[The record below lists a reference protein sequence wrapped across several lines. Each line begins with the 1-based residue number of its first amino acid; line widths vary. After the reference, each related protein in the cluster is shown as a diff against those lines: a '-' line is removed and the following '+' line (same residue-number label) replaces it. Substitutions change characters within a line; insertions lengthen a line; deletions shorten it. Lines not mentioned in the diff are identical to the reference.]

1 MPSGKRGLSVTPAFS
16 VPEVRNASALWI
28 YINGKKERKK
38 KDVSGFCQ
46 NTEIVSFLFVCL
58 FFRTIYSIFHYHF
71 SHFKSCGVTGPSWS
85 V

>member
-46 NTEIVSFLFVCL
+46 NTEIVSFFVVVLFV
-58 FFRTIYSIFHYHF
+58 F
-71 SHFKSCGVTGPSWS
+71 SYYI
-85 V
+85 